1 MSKDEKLISFRV
13 DADLHQQIK
22 RLCVDDQKTIKD
34 YITELV
40 KADLEKRGIK

>member
-1 MSKDEKLISFRV
+1 MSKDEKLLSFRV

-22 RLCVDDQKTIKD
+22 RLCVDEQKTIKE

-40 KADLEKRGIK
+40 EDDLKKRGIK

>member
-22 RLCVDDQKTIKD
+22 RLCVDEQITIKD
-34 YITELV
+34 YITELI
-40 KADLEKRGIK
+40 KADLKKRGIK